1 MQITFG
7 TKIRM
12 LRETKEINQTEL
24 GKRLNMTQRKISYI
38 ECDKYE
44 PCLSD
49 IIAFSRFFNVS
60 ADYLLGLPKGMKYP
74 ER

>member
-1 MQITFG
+1 MQTTFG
-7 TKIRM
+7 NKIRM

-24 GKRLNMTQRKISYI
+24 GTMLNMRQRKISYI

-44 PCLSD
+44 PSISD
-49 IIAFSRFFNVS
+49 IIAFSLFFNVS
-60 ADYLLGLPKGMKYP
+60 ANYLLGLPKGMKYP